1 MDYLEKLFRGIGYL
15 SEADQLHLFSSLD
28 VLRNQL
34 TKEQYLKLL
43 GDIYDNA
50 DEIFNEVRK
59 TEKLEGSPTI
69 PSIPRQK

>member
-1 MDYLEKLFRGIGYL
+1 MEYLEKLFRGIGYL

>member
-1 MDYLEKLFRGIGYL
+1 MERLEELFKGIYYL
-15 SEADQLHLFSSLD
+15 SEADQLHLFSLLD

-59 TEKLEGSPTI
+59 TEKPEGLSTI